1 MDVKNEVLYRVYFLL
16 FGLIVPAAILLVYR
30 TYVIGIKEGEQWRSQ
45 ARMQNVIKERTLEA
59 ERGNILADDGSL
71 LATSVPIFDLY
82 FDPFASTEEDYKEN
96 VDSLAVMLARYV
108 DDSYT
113 VGAMRER
120 LLDLR
125 DSTKNRNRHILIK
138 SKVSYNQKR
147 RIEQFPLFNL
157 GQNRG
162 GLIPEKR
169 SERKRPF
176 GLLARR
182 TIGYVRDSAMPI
194 GLEGRFDEYLGGE
207 PGKELMILVDRRR
220 DLWKPVEDLTAVEP
234 QIGDDVRTTIDV
246 NIQDIAENALLNGM
260 KNHDAEWGTAIV
272 MEVETGAIRAIANI
286 GRNPQGWLEDY
297 NHAIGK
303 AVEPGS
309 TFKLASMMAM
319 LEDGFVKLTD
329 SIDIEKGQTQFYEET
344 MEDSS
349 PISFKLDTIS
359 VYDAFVMSSNVGMAK
374 LVNQFYGERTKAN
387 KNEGAERFINRIKQ
401 FNLHLP
407 TGIELDGEAPPLIK
421 EAYNKDDF
429 WSGTTLPWMAIG
441 YETQLTPLQMLAF
454 YNAVANDGTL
464 MKPYLVQ
471 EIRRFGE
478 TVDHFRPTVIKKK
491 IASAET
497 IKTAHRLLEGVI
509 EDETGTGHKLQSDRY
524 QFAGKTGTAQIDYQR
539 GSRGTRVG
547 GHQASFAGYFPA
559 KNPKY
564 SCIVVVNKPRQGGI
578 YGGDV
583 AGPIFRQIADQ
594 CYNSL
599 LELHEPMNTGK
610 KPAYTTR
617 SLPSGDIGD
626 KRDMQAILK
635 QLQIPY
641 YGNPGTDMTVL
652 EARSDSLMLYRRTIP
667 RNQVPNVVGLG
678 LRDALYVLEN
688 RDLKVKFDG
697 VGKVVKQSII
707 PGTDLQGQTIWLS
720 LQ

>member
-16 FGLIVPAAILLVYR
+16 FGLIVPAAILLVYQ
-30 TYVIGIKEGEQWRSQ
+30 TYVIGVVEGEEWRRQ
-45 ARMQNVIKERTLEA
+45 ARMQNVIKERELEA

-82 FDPFASTEEDYKEN
+82 FDPYASTEKDYFEN

-157 GQNRG
+157 GQYRG

-182 TIGYVRDSAMPI
+182 TIGYVRENAMPI
-194 GLEGRFDEYLGGE
+194 GLEGRFDEYLGGK
-207 PGKELMILVDRRR
+207 PGKELMILVDRKR
-220 DLWKPVEDLTAVEP
+220 DLWKPADDLTAVEP
-234 QIGDDVRTTIDV
+234 QIGDDIRTTIDV
-246 NIQDIAENALLNGM
+246 NIQDIAEKALLNGM
-260 KNHDAEWGTAIV
+260 KSHDAEWGTAIV

-297 NHAIGK
+297 NHAIAK
-303 AVEPGS
+303 STEPGS

-319 LEDGFVKLTD
+319 LEDGFIKLTD
-329 SIDIEKGQTQFYEET
+329 SIDIEKGQVQFYEET

-349 PISFKLDTIS
+349 PRSFRLDTIS
-359 VYDAFVMSSNVGMAK
+359 VYDAFIMSSNVGMAK

-387 KNEGAERFINRIKQ
+387 NNEGAERFINRMKQ

-441 YETQLTPLQMLAF
+441 YETQLTPLQMLTF
-454 YNAVANDGTL
+454 YNAVANDGRL

-471 EIRRFGE
+471 EIHRFGE
-478 TVDHFRPTVIKKK
+478 TVEHFRPTVIKKR
-491 IASAET
+491 IAEPET
-497 IKTAHRLLEGVI
+497 IKTLHKLLEGVI
-509 EDETGTGHKLQSDRY
+509 ENEIGTGHKLKSDRY
-524 QFAGKTGTAQIDYQR
+524 RFAGKTGTAQMDYQR

-559 KNPKY
+559 EDPKY
-564 SCIVVVNKPRQGGI
+564 SCIVVVSKPRQGGI

-594 CYNSL
+594 CFNSL
-599 LELHEPMNTGK
+599 LELHQPMNIADR
-610 KPAYTTR
+610 PAYTART
-617 SLPSGDIGD
+617 LPSGDIGE
-626 KRDMQAILK
+626 KRDMQSILQ
-635 QLQIPY
+635 QLKIPY
-641 YGNPGTDMTVL
+641 YGDPVTEMTVL
-652 EARSDSLMLYRRTIP
+652 DAKSDSLMLYRRTLP
-667 RNQVPNVVGLG
+667 DDRVPNVVGLG
-678 LRDALYVLEN
+678 LRDALFVLEN
-688 RDLKVKFDG
+688 RGLKVKFDG
-697 VGKVVKQSII
+697 VGKVAKQSII
-707 PGTDLQGQTIWLS
+707 PGTDLQGQTVWLS